1 MGKRVIRFFGDRR
14 SSGCWHSSEVHE
26 TCHVIAPGP
35 DRRRREGLGRLL
47 RNPSIHGMG
56 QERLRNRGV
65 PADGSE
71 LSIDAVVAHAAVS
84 ELRNPIAV
92 LARRL
97 RATQSPPTNAD
108 VRGRIDLLDVGFLAL
123 HR

>member
-1 MGKRVIRFFGDRR
+1 M
-14 SSGCWHSSEVHE
+14 
-26 TCHVIAPGP
+26 
-35 DRRRREGLGRLL
+35 
-47 RNPSIHGMG
+47 
-56 QERLRNRGV
+56 

-108 VRGRIDLLDVGFLAL
+108 VRGRIDLLEVGFLRAR
-123 HR
+123 HDPVAWGAEVESAQVRCTSG